1 MRFMQRASQKSINR
15 FLPAKAATMI
25 FLSWAVKWYRPITM
39 SSNSLYRPLMFSEEF
54 IKRSTFFI
62 ILSCSFAETMGIGTC
77 SMCERSNLTELNFF
91 EIKKATTLELS
102 IARTYFIASPSIS
115 GITIL
120 QLFKE
125 SVCLLS

>member
-1 MRFMQRASQKSINR
+1 M
-15 FLPAKAATMI
+15 
-25 FLSWAVKWYRPITM
+25 
-39 SSNSLYRPLMFSEEF
+39 
-54 IKRSTFFI
+54 RSTFFI
-62 ILSCSFAETMGIGTC
+62 ILSCSSAETMGIGTC

-125 SVCLLS
+125 SVCLLDIKKGRLYNMVGRTYALFGIMMEQKR